1 MIQNPALLK
10 AFERSITRE
19 QPVNYRQNLLIFE
32 ALYFEARALG
42 VLPLKDPL
50 DGIDV
55 DLHLARVLHARK
67 TSREDRQSAG

>member
-10 AFERSITRE
+10 ALERSFTRE
-19 QPVNYRQNLLIFE
+19 QPVNYRQNLLVFE
-32 ALYFEARALG
+32 ALYFEARALR

-55 DLHLARVLHARK
+55 DLHLARVLNARK
-67 TSREDRQSAG
+67 TP

>member
-10 AFERSITRE
+10 AFERSVTRE
-19 QPVNYRQNLLIFE
+19 QPVNYRQNVVIFE

-50 DGIDV
+50 VGIDV
-55 DLHLARVLHARK
+55 DLHLGRVLHARK
-67 TSREDRQSAG
+67 TPREDRQSYR